1 LVFGLDSNILCYA
14 LDPAFP
20 ENGVC
25 RKILLAAS
33 AEKKLG
39 VNPTV
44 VHETYHT
51 LVFDQKWAPAEA
63 RQRILT
69 TLQHPHLEFYSQT
82 RRISLIGLDLAA
94 RLNIGGRDS
103 LVLANFMAN
112 EVSVLYSHD
121 DTLTRLGRVSWKN
134 STIKVEDPLEQ

>member
-1 LVFGLDSNILCYA
+1 MVYGLDSNILCYA
-14 LDPAFP
+14 LDPAFT
-20 ENGVC
+20 ENAIC

-33 AEKKLG
+33 AEEKLG

-82 RRISLIGLDLAA
+82 RRVSIIALDLAA
-94 RLNIGGRDS
+94 RLSLGGRDS
-103 LVLANFMAN
+103 LILANFMVN
-112 EVSVLYSHD
+112 EVPVLYSHD
-121 DTLTRLGRVSWKN
+121 DSLTKLGKVSWKN
-134 STIKVEDPLEQ
+134 STITVEDPLDQ

>member
-1 LVFGLDSNILCYA
+1 MT
-14 LDPAFP
+14 
-20 ENGVC
+20 
-25 RKILLAAS
+25 
-33 AEKKLG
+33 EKKLG

-69 TLQHPHLEFYSQT
+69 TLQHPHVEFYGQT

-94 RLNIGGRDS
+94 RLNLGGRDS
-103 LVLANFMAN
+103 LMLAGFIAN
-112 EVSVLYSHD
+112 EVQLLYSHD
-121 DTLTRLGRVSWKN
+121 DTLTRLVRVSWKN
-134 STIKVEDPLEQ
+134 STIRIEDPLRE